1 MKLMKLNNVNPVE
14 GFFEPST
21 RSDILKRIFL
31 FSQTMKIVIG
41 LAALVLFR
49 ESLQPVFYIFSGAII
64 TDAVLLAVFPVS
76 PDNRK
81 LLNGLC
87 MYGALKDMLVIL
99 LTCYIFRFEQTPF
112 VVFSTTMTYLL
123 TNNNFFKSVLFQY
136 AIFAYMICA
145 MTIIYLT
152 LSPFALIFSI
162 AILSILSVWYISQIR
177 IQQEIAL
184 KNAELLEK
192 RAKHEKQI
200 KESLREKEI
209 LLKEIHHRVKNN
221 LQIISSLLSLQSDY
235 IYDERDRA
243 LFTDSQ
249 KRILSMALVHEKL
262 YQSINLSEIN
272 MQEYIKNL
280 SEDLLCSFCSDSD
293 QVAISIH
300 AEEVVVPI
308 DTAIP
313 CALLINEILSNSI
326 KYAFPGNRNG
336 KITISMNKTDGK
348 TMLIIADDGVGI
360 PDQIGFEN
368 STSMGMMLISALS
381 SQLCGTVHIDRTG
394 GTRFTV
400 VF

>member
-1 MKLMKLNNVNPVE
+1 MKLHNVNPVE
-14 GFFEPST
+14 SFFEPST
-21 RSDILKRIFL
+21 RFDILKKIFL

-41 LAALVLFR
+41 LAALVLFY
-49 ESLQPVFYIFSGAII
+49 ESLHPVFYIFSGTIIADAI
-64 TDAVLLAVFPVS
+64 LLAVFPVS
-76 PDNRK
+76 PHNRK

-87 MYGALKDMLVIL
+87 MSGALKDMLVIL

-112 VVFSTTMTYLL
+112 VVFSTTLTYLL
-123 TNNNFFKSVLFQY
+123 TNNNFFKNVLFQY

-145 MTIIYLT
+145 MAIIYLT

-162 AILSILSVWYISQIR
+162 AILSILSVWYIIQIR

-184 KNAELLEK
+184 ENAELLEK
-192 RAKHEKQI
+192 RAKHEKQM

-221 LQIISSLLSLQSDY
+221 LQIISSLLCLQSDF

-249 KRILSMALVHEKL
+249 NRILSMALVHEKL
-262 YQSINLSEIN
+262 YQSTNLSEIN
-272 MQEYIKNL
+272 MQEYIMNL
-280 SEDLLCSFCSDSD
+280 SDDLLCSFCSDSS

-300 AEEVVVPI
+300 AEEVVIPI
-308 DTAIP
+308 NIAIP

-336 KITISMNKTDGK
+336 KVTISMNKTDGK

-360 PDQIGFEN
+360 PDQIGFDN
-368 STSMGMMLISALS
+368 STSMGMMLISALT
-381 SQLCGTVHIDRTG
+381 SQLRGTVHIDRTG
-394 GTRFTV
+394 GTRFTI